1 MDTKSKIDEAL
12 RRKRGQTSPPESE
25 PKSEAETG
33 KDVSPHEIS
42 TIVFQDLK
50 PRNDTQAGLISK
62 INERLKR
69 KQTTGFTPV
78 PAQNKNDRIQV
89 SAIDFDKLVGSIID
103 NRYRILSKIGQG
115 GMGAVFKAEQI
126 HINRLCAIKI
136 INPEFTHN
144 EDALKRFNREAK
156 LCARLNHPHAVTLYD
171 FGEAAKGIYY
181 AAMEYVEGETLSNV
195 MKNVGALPLKRT
207 LEIVRQV
214 GSALEY
220 AHNLKIVHRDLKPEN
235 IMIAQQDGRD
245 WAKVLDFGIA
255 KITMED
261 EKENLTRSGLVLG
274 TPLYISP
281 EQLYGEKVDSRS
293 DLYSFALIVYEML
306 AGCLP
311 FKGES
316 TQAIMMKRLNQEPMR
331 IKEVNSKA
339 LVPAGV
345 EKVLM
350 AALSR
355 NLESRIATV
364 QRFVEELE
372 RSVSV

>member
-1 MDTKSKIDEAL
+1 
-12 RRKRGQTSPPESE
+12 
-25 PKSEAETG
+25 
-33 KDVSPHEIS
+33 
-42 TIVFQDLK
+42 
-50 PRNDTQAGLISK
+50 
-62 INERLKR
+62 
-69 KQTTGFTPV
+69 
-78 PAQNKNDRIQV
+78 
-89 SAIDFDKLVGSIID
+89 
-103 NRYRILSKIGQG
+103 
-115 GMGAVFKAEQI
+115 
-126 HINRLCAIKI
+126 
-136 INPEFTHN
+136 
-144 EDALKRFNREAK
+144 
-156 LCARLNHPHAVTLYD
+156 
-171 FGEAAKGIYY
+171 
-181 AAMEYVEGETLSNV
+181 
-195 MKNVGALPLKRT
+195 
-207 LEIVRQV
+207 
-214 GSALEY
+214 
-220 AHNLKIVHRDLKPEN
+220 
-235 IMIAQQDGRD
+235 
-245 WAKVLDFGIA
+245 
-255 KITMED
+255 MED